1 VKEGPV
7 LKEFREFVTRGNVLD
22 LAVGVMIGAAFNKIV
37 DSLVK
42 DIIMPPIGVILGG
55 IDFSNFFLNLSGTS
69 YNSLADAQQAG
80 AATVNYGLFINNVI
94 SFFIVAFA
102 IFMLVKQVNRL
113 RRPRTAEPNTQKE
126 CPFCRLNMPLAASRC
141 PHCTSELQHA

>member
-1 VKEGPV
+1 M

-42 DIIMPPIGVILGG
+42 DIIMPPIGVVLGG
-55 IDFSNFFLNLSGTS
+55 IDFSNFFLNISGTAFS
-69 YNSLADAQQAG
+69 TLAEAQAAN

-102 IFMLVKQVNRL
+102 IFMIVKQVNRL
-113 RRPRTAEPNTQKE
+113 RRPKAAEVSNQKE
-126 CPFCRLNMPLAASRC
+126 CPFCRLGMPLAATRC
-141 PHCTSELQHA
+141 PNCTSELQPA